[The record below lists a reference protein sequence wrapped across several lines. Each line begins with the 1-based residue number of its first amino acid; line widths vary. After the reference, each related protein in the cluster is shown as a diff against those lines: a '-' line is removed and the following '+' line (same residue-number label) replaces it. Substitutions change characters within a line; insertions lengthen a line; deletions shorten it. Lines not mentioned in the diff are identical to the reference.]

1 MFTGRIFMFV
11 FSAMTSHHAY
21 NLYITNEKATRMVLQ
36 AAFIHD
42 KVRNGL
48 TQIVFCQ
55 HTPQFGRRQ

>member
-1 MFTGRIFMFV
+1 MFV

-55 HTPQFGRRQ
+55 HTPQFGRWQ

>member
-1 MFTGRIFMFV
+1 MFTGRIFLFV
-11 FSAMTSHHAY
+11 FSTMTSHHARNPY
-21 NLYITNEKATRMVLQ
+21 TFNKKATRMVLQ

-55 HTPQFGRRQ
+55 HTPQFGRWQ

>member
-1 MFTGRIFMFV
+1 MFTGRIYLRV
-11 FSAMTSHHAY
+11 FSAISSCYAY
-21 NLYITNEKATRMVLQ
+21 NPYFTNEKATRMVLQ

-55 HTPQFGRRQ
+55 HAPQLRRWQ